1 MGVSVFVLWM
11 TNSFLGLFFPKIIET
26 LGLSGSFFAFAV
38 LNVVAF
44 AFVMKW
50 VPETRGRT
58 LEQLEEDVTTG
69 EIYLPRSS

>member
-1 MGVSVFVLWM
+1 M